1 MSEMDRARLI
11 DAEWQGEESIGGE
24 RYAAEIN
31 IYTENRTGLLVDISS
46 VFTER
51 KIDIKSI
58 NTRVSKQGRVTMSVS
73 FEVRNKEELNEL
85 VKKVQN
91 IPNVIDVQRTRG

>member
-1 MSEMDRARLI
+1 M
-11 DAEWQGEESIGGE
+11 
-24 RYAAEIN
+24 
-31 IYTENRTGLLVDISS
+31 DISS

-51 KIDIKSI
+51 KIDIKSL
-58 NTRVSKQGRVTMSVS
+58 NTRISKQGRATISVS

-85 VKKVQN
+85 VKKVHN